1 MHEIFHKTFLC
12 LQQAYRKF
20 HLNTLLP
27 FIILISYTL
36 IGAAIF
42 RKLELEIDL
51 HERESFR
58 RNYNYAFDQ
67 VRFETLIS
75 SYYHI

>member
-1 MHEIFHKTFLC
+1 MREIFYR
-12 LQQAYRKF
+12 LQQVYRKF

-42 RKLELEIDL
+42 RNLELELDL
-51 HERESFR
+51 HERELFR

-67 VRFETLIS
+67 VMYRIFQC
-75 SYYHI
+75 SYFFFKN